1 MDAIEFD
8 YNSVPSP
15 AYILDEGLLFHNLE
29 YISAIARDSGISII
43 PALKGFAFWKMFPL
57 VSRYV
62 PAAAASSL
70 NEARLIHEE
79 MGHSAHTYAPV
90 FRGDEFEKL
99 LACSSHITFNSAS
112 QAERFLPRI
121 HAWNNSGSRH
131 ISWGVR
137 VNPGYSPVQTDLYNP
152 ASEVSRLGMQKNE
165 VDELLNSR
173 LPEGLHVHA
182 LCESSAADTA
192 ELIKRVVDNWGGLL
206 SRLSWLNLG
215 GGHLMT
221 RKGYDRELLV
231 SSLKQLKAGFPHLD
245 IYLEPGSAFA
255 WETGVLRASVE
266 DVVNRGGIDTAI
278 LDVSFTAHMPD
289 CLEMPYQP
297 RIRGAEIAGEENS
310 AGGYRYRIGGNS
322 CLAGDVMGDWI
333 FPEPLNPG
341 DTVIFEDMI
350 HYTMVKTTMF
360 NGVHHPDIGI
370 LDTGGNYRVVRHFTY
385 GDYRDRLS

>member
-1 MDAIEFD
+1 M
-8 YNSVPSP
+8 
-15 AYILDEGLLFHNLE
+15 NL
-29 YISAIARDSGISII
+29 
-43 PALKGFAFWKMFPL
+43 K
-57 VSRYV
+57 
-62 PAAAASSL
+62 
-70 NEARLIHEE
+70 
-79 MGHSAHTYAPV
+79 
-90 FRGDEFEKL
+90 KL

-231 SSLKQLKAGFPHLD
+231 SSLKQLKAGF
-245 IYLEPGSAFA
+245 S
-255 WETGVLRASVE
+255 TS
-266 DVVNRGGIDTAI
+266 
-278 LDVSFTAHMPD
+278 
-289 CLEMPYQP
+289 
-297 RIRGAEIAGEENS
+297 
-310 AGGYRYRIGGNS
+310 
-322 CLAGDVMGDWI
+322 
-333 FPEPLNPG
+333 
-341 DTVIFEDMI
+341 
-350 HYTMVKTTMF
+350 
-360 NGVHHPDIGI
+360 
-370 LDTGGNYRVVRHFTY
+370 
-385 GDYRDRLS
+385 